1 MMTAPDGAARSELP
15 DGSKLPCRA
24 PGHEVSAMVAVAV
37 LLTIVGLLLLDLVV
51 QFFESRFA
59 RSEVAPGPMPE
70 LPPGLFFHRN
80 HCWAQLETGGSWR
93 IGVDALIAP
102 LVGRVDGI
110 TMPEPGT
117 RVREGDPLVTIQ
129 QASNQ
134 LVIRSPVTGEVLDAN
149 RSLQGQSVIG
159 SPYTTGWMCLV
170 RSENLAH
177 DTRRLAVGDD
187 AVKWQSREAG
197 RLVEFFATVPGAASS
212 EMVSIGGVLGLGGAM
227 QKLGVNEWRR
237 FQRAFLDA

>member
-1 MMTAPDGAARSELP
+1 MLTEPAGAARRNLP
-15 DGSKLPCRA
+15 DGSKPPRSA

-51 QFFESRFA
+51 QFFESRLA

-80 HCWAQLETGGSWR
+80 HCWAQLEAGGAWR
-93 IGVDALIAP
+93 IGIDALIAP
-102 LVGRVDGI
+102 LVGHVDSI
-110 TMPEPGT
+110 TVPEPGT
-117 RVREGDPLVTIQ
+117 RVREGDPLVTIV
-129 QASNQ
+129 QASNK

-149 RSLQGQSVIG
+149 RTLQGDSVVQ
-159 SPYTTGWMCLV
+159 SPYTTGWMCVV
-170 RSENLAH
+170 RSENLAR

-187 AVKWQSREAG
+187 ALKWQSREAG
-197 RLVEFFATVPGAASS
+197 RLVEFFNTVPGSAPA
-212 EMVSIGGVLGLGGAM
+212 EMVSVGGVLGLSGAM
-227 QKLGVNEWRR
+227 QKLGGDEWRR